1 MPRIN
6 LLPWRE
12 EKRQKDRADYLKIL
26 GACAGVAAL
35 ILFGVNRQYTAM
47 IEYQQSRNAYLPR
60 KSLRLMKKSKRSVNW
75 SARKNA

>member
-47 IEYQQSRNAYLPR
+47 IEYQQSRNAYLTEEIAALDE
-60 KSLRLMKKSKRSVNW
+60 KIKKIRELEREK
-75 SARKNA
+75 